1 MARPNKTGISFK
13 GWQLEKH
20 EEHTVKKYLKDKEI
34 SANQLIRYLIR
45 KLLTD
50 ENLVPTTKK
59 LSNETK
65 K

>member
-20 EEHTVKKYLKDKEI
+20 EERAVKKYLAAKEI

-50 ENLVPTTKK
+50 EK
-59 LSNETK
+59 LK
-65 K
+65 